1 MRIEDLSVN
10 ERILIHLRDYSM
22 DPLNEGASMNQTQEG
37 IGEAIG
43 IRINHVP
50 RATKKLLDDRYIEQE
65 LVHIGGLKRKRK
77 AFYLTNIG
85 MEITDDFLSKLKKQK
100 VLFRS
105 ARGQEEVIEVDK
117 LIFKSRSA
125 TISKIIMSYFN
136 EGVVLESSLKGT
148 GQYSFISNLD
158 DLSEPEIFVDREA
171 ETGILFEKLDG
182 DQKIIVVSGIKG
194 IGKTTLVWKI
204 LKYYEKK
211 KNILWYTAHEWDTAR
226 NVIEAF
232 SDFYVRFGRNEMK
245 KMLRMYKDLDIGKSA
260 GTFIKDVQDS
270 DSIIVID
277 NIFDLKKE
285 VMQLIHMIC
294 ENSKSIRGT
303 KIILITRDKEGL
315 MASPCLGDLG
325 GKDLVVKGLEHK
337 WAMKMMADMGM
348 EPDESERIYAMTQGH
363 PLALK
368 LVNSEE
374 INKIIDTKGLTKEEV
389 WVVRCL
395 KAFDAIF
402 E

>member
-1 MRIEDLSVN
+1 MRVEDLSVN

-22 DPLNEGASMNQTQEG
+22 DPVNEGAAMGQTQEG

-77 AFYLTNIG
+77 AFYLTKTG
-85 MEITDDFLSKLKKQK
+85 MEMTDGFLSKLRKQK

-105 ARGQEEVIEVDK
+105 TRGQEELIEVDK

-125 TISKIIMSYFN
+125 TVSKIIMSCFN

-148 GQYSFISNLD
+148 GKYSFISNLD
-158 DLSEPEIFVDREA
+158 DLSEPEIFVDRET

-194 IGKTTLVWKI
+194 IGKTALVWKI

-232 SDFYVRFGRNEMK
+232 SDFYVRLGRNEMK
-245 KMLRMYKDLDIGKSA
+245 KMLRMYKDLDIGQSA
-260 GTFIKDVQDS
+260 STFIKDVQDS

-285 VMQLIHMIC
+285 VMQLLHMVC
-294 ENSKSIRGT
+294 EKSKNIRGT
-303 KIILITRDKEGL
+303 KVILITRDKEGL
-315 MASPCLGDLG
+315 MSSPCLGDLG
-325 GKDLVVKGLEHK
+325 GNDLVVKGLEHK

-368 LVNSEE
+368 LVNSDE

>member
-1 MRIEDLSVN
+1 MRVEDLSVN

-22 DPLNEGASMNQTQEG
+22 DPVSEGAAMGQTQEG

-50 RATKKLLDDRYIEQE
+50 RATKKLLDDRYVEQE

-77 AFYLTNIG
+77 AFYLTKTG
-85 MEITDDFLSKLKKQK
+85 MEITDDFLSKLRKQK

-105 ARGQEEVIEVDK
+105 TRGQEELIEVDK
-117 LIFKSRSA
+117 LIFKSRTA
-125 TISKIIMSYFN
+125 TVSKIIMSYFN

-158 DLSEPEIFVDREA
+158 DLSEPEIFVDREE

-226 NVIEAF
+226 NVIESF
-232 SDFYVRFGRNEMK
+232 SDFYVRLGRNEMK
-245 KMLRMYKDLDIGKSA
+245 KMLRIYKDLDIGQSA
-260 GTFIKDVQDS
+260 SFFIKDVQDS

-285 VMQLIHMIC
+285 VMQLLHMIC
-294 ENSKSIRGT
+294 ENSKNIRGT

-315 MASPCLGDLG
+315 MSSPCLGDLG
-325 GKDLVVKGLEHK
+325 GKDMVVKGLEHK
-337 WAMKMMADMGM
+337 WAMKMMEDMGM
-348 EPDESERIYAMTQGH
+348 EPDESERIFAMTQGH

-374 INKIIDTKGLTKEEV
+374 ISKVIDTKGLTKEEV